1 VGCGD
6 LCVDRHRGHDRRA
19 GGALLHESRTEGG
32 RGSDTFGERHPKR
45 VPEPLGIS
53 EPDSLT
59 GQEPDSEAHEEPDS
73 VAGHDPDPGADS
85 DAMPGH
91 EPEPEPK
98 CVAGQEPEPVAERL
112 DSHLPEEPV
121 AVRLDDV
128 RQRHRHLPV
137 GRAVCADPHLDD
149 V

>member
-1 VGCGD
+1 M
-6 LCVDRHRGHDRRA
+6 
-19 GGALLHESRTEGG
+19 
-32 RGSDTFGERHPKR
+32 
-45 VPEPLGIS
+45 PEPVGIS
-53 EPDSLT
+53 EPDGFT
-59 GQEPDSEAHEEPDS
+59 GQEPNSKTDF

-91 EPEPEPK
+91 QPEPEPK
-98 CVAGQEPEPVAERL
+98 CVAGQEPEPVAERVPL